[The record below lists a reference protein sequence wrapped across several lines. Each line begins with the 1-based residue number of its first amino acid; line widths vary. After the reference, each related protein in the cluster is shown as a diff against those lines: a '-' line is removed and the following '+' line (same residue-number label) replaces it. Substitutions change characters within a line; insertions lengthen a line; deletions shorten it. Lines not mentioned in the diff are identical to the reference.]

1 MKKLVVVAMI
11 FLLGTAWWSTID
23 NFGVKKAEYRQH
35 IAAAEKYEKQQI
47 YYDAVLEYKNA
58 LEENPNQSELWIKI
72 AQDYRNL
79 GSDDEFEEACNQA
92 ISLEDDKHEAL
103 FMLTDYYLE
112 EGRREDAI
120 ALLKRQAEKTK
131 YNGDIKEKLQSLAGD
146 VQTVSA
152 DYDEIST
159 ECSGYMYVKSGDLYG
174 FLNSSGQ
181 EILRP
186 EYQSVGL
193 FGDWGV
199 APVQKDGESYY
210 IDTNNYKRRQP
221 EEAYQYLGTEKQ
233 GIIPAEKDGKW
244 GYLNRQFQPLTE
256 FIYDAATPILDG
268 FGAVKQ
274 GESWALIGDDLQMAT
289 DFVFS
294 DVLQDE
300 WGFCSRNGVA
310 FVKSGEQYILVDSV
324 EADYVQGEIL
334 FNMEDYLEARQIFE
348 ACIDKTEDSYVKMRA
363 YIMTARCIDKMES
376 GTTGT
381 QEKIR
386 LLEEAEQELSGDG
399 NIGVL
404 EELAQA
410 YCDAGA
416 EGDDTYYQKA
426 IEIFKQIE
434 KQGMSDYDTEY
445 NLAVLY
451 QNVGDYSNAAETLD
465 NILKTYGED
474 YRTYKSLAY
483 LEASKQNSLAVDL
496 RNYSKFGEYYK
507 KADELY
513 QKESASNANDADME
527 RLQELYQQAVDNG
540 WL

>member
-1 MKKLVVVAMI
+1 
-11 FLLGTAWWSTID
+11 
-23 NFGVKKAEYRQH
+23 
-35 IAAAEKYEKQQI
+35 
-47 YYDAVLEYKNA
+47 
-58 LEENPNQSELWIKI
+58 
-72 AQDYRNL
+72 
-79 GSDDEFEEACNQA
+79 
-92 ISLEDDKHEAL
+92 
-103 FMLTDYYLE
+103 MLTDYYLE

-131 YNGDIKEKLQSLAGD
+131 YNGDIKEKLQSLAGE

-310 FVKSGEQYILVDSV
+310 FVKSGEQYILVD
-324 EADYVQGEIL
+324 
-334 FNMEDYLEARQIFE
+334 
-348 ACIDKTEDSYVKMRA
+348 
-363 YIMTARCIDKMES
+363 
-376 GTTGT
+376 
-381 QEKIR
+381 
-386 LLEEAEQELSGDG
+386 
-399 NIGVL
+399 
-404 EELAQA
+404 
-410 YCDAGA
+410 A
-416 EGDDTYYQKA
+416 EGKQLGSESYEVAYPFVSDQPAAVMQSGKWGFVSIDGSKTLECMFVGAKSFSGIGYAPVQTDDGWGY
-426 IEIFKQIE
+426 I
-434 KQGMSDYDTEY
+434 
-445 NLAVLY
+445 
-451 QNVGDYSNAAETLD
+451 
-465 NILKTYGED
+465 
-474 YRTYKSLAY
+474 
-483 LEASKQNSLAVDL
+483 KQNGDIAVQPQFEDA
-496 RNYSKFGEYYK
+496 
-507 KADELY
+507 KAFNSRGIAPVKTDGSWKLIQLDIY
-513 QKESASNANDADME
+513 
-527 RLQELYQQAVDNG
+527 
-540 WL
+540 

>member
-58 LEENPNQSELWIKI
+58 LEENPDQGDLWIKI

-131 YNGDIKEKLQSLAGD
+131 YNGDIKEKLQSLAGE

-210 IDTNNYKRRQP
+210 IDTNNYKRR
-221 EEAYQYLGTEKQ
+221 
-233 GIIPAEKDGKW
+233 
-244 GYLNRQFQPLTE
+244 
-256 FIYDAATPILDG
+256 
-268 FGAVKQ
+268 
-274 GESWALIGDDLQMAT
+274 
-289 DFVFS
+289 
-294 DVLQDE
+294 
-300 WGFCSRNGVA
+300 
-310 FVKSGEQYILVDSV
+310 
-324 EADYVQGEIL
+324 
-334 FNMEDYLEARQIFE
+334 
-348 ACIDKTEDSYVKMRA
+348 
-363 YIMTARCIDKMES
+363 
-376 GTTGT
+376 
-381 QEKIR
+381 
-386 LLEEAEQELSGDG
+386 
-399 NIGVL
+399 
-404 EELAQA
+404 
-410 YCDAGA
+410 
-416 EGDDTYYQKA
+416 
-426 IEIFKQIE
+426 
-434 KQGMSDYDTEY
+434 
-445 NLAVLY
+445 
-451 QNVGDYSNAAETLD
+451 
-465 NILKTYGED
+465 
-474 YRTYKSLAY
+474 
-483 LEASKQNSLAVDL
+483 
-496 RNYSKFGEYYK
+496 
-507 KADELY
+507 
-513 QKESASNANDADME
+513 
-527 RLQELYQQAVDNG
+527 
-540 WL
+540 

>member
-58 LEENPNQSELWIKI
+58 LEENPDQGDLWIKI

-131 YNGDIKEKLQSLAGD
+131 YNGDIKEKLQSLAGE

-310 FVKSGEQYILVDSV
+310 FVKSGEQYILVDAEGKQLGSESY
-324 EADYVQGEIL
+324 EAAYPFVSDQPAAVMQSGKWG
-334 FNMEDYLEARQIFE
+334 FVS
-348 ACIDKTEDSYVKMRA
+348 IDGSKTLKCMF
-363 YIMTARCIDKMES
+363 
-376 GTTGT
+376 
-381 QEKIR
+381 
-386 LLEEAEQELSGDG
+386 
-399 NIGVL
+399 
-404 EELAQA
+404 
-410 YCDAGA
+410 AGA
-416 EGDDTYYQKA
+416 KSFSGIGYAPVQTDDGWGY
-426 IEIFKQIE
+426 I
-434 KQGMSDYDTEY
+434 
-445 NLAVLY
+445 
-451 QNVGDYSNAAETLD
+451 
-465 NILKTYGED
+465 
-474 YRTYKSLAY
+474 
-483 LEASKQNSLAVDL
+483 KQNGDIAVQPQFEDA
-496 RNYSKFGEYYK
+496 
-507 KADELY
+507 KAFNSRGIAPVKTDGSWKLIQLDIY
-513 QKESASNANDADME
+513 
-527 RLQELYQQAVDNG
+527 
-540 WL
+540 